1 MKKKN
6 LLLTLAMLPTML
18 LGVTALAS
26 CGSNTK
32 YNAENAITR
41 RANGVGIDKTKLLE
55 EQDDISVGG
64 VRFGKLKRITEIVDA
79 SDAAPFIYIDSDNSI
94 NASNYYFD
102 SFRNVL
108 DQDYTILSALQIPES
123 FGTLSLDEE
132 NSSGCEVVVEESP
145 AKLTNV
151 SGVKTWLIKIRGYD
165 SHTHF
170 NLKLSNGTADT
181 STIKSAFEDSTSNV
195 KMAVFL
201 GSARTYENYTDFT
214 YSSGITLSDLKVN
227 DTKYKFSDILKEK
240 TGSYGR
246 LIDTSKLMISKDG
259 KAIIELNYPKKTID
273 SLNLCNIDFTPS
285 NEDSPEKSDNL
296 NVEIINAE
304 SNVTGYVKKY
314 IIFDSTAGDVKL
326 FAHLQSF
333 NNISSSDENTYIK
346 VCTSNTL
353 EYEEKNPLSEYGNM
367 TAIGEGMQLE
377 NVFVDNDGQ
386 KFYFDPAKINVPTS
400 KDGKKIVKFVSW
412 KHFDAFRLNTT
423 VSYDYNLSDIELIE
437 TGDDIDGDYT
447 TRYLIY
453 PASITSKICLEAFIS
468 GSLTPCN
475 TFFDE
480 ADPEICL
487 VKACRASNLEY
498 DDQIKDGG
506 TKTIVINVDSHYSEE
521 DIISQVSAIDLFGVS
536 VPVTKVSSDYVVG
549 KTGKFNIV
557 LSATD
562 SYGQTSKATL
572 ICDVRDYS
580 APTIT
585 QKNAEIK
592 YDYGTLLTE
601 AKLLE
606 NFVLAD
612 NMGVEGLKT
621 KFIYPTGFEI
631 SKALVFGSYNLTLE
645 VTDAFNNKATKSFT
659 LSVVDN
665 VAPVI
670 SKVSGDIGDKIKIS
684 YSTIGKNTINTIL
697 GYFKA
702 TDAIDGDCEIYL
714 KDGKIPSEMAGDF
727 TLKIGAKDKS
737 GNEAIYTINCE
748 VVADLPPVFILS
760 DKLVNATISNP
771 LDLTDLQNIVQKAI
785 LKKTVNN
792 LQINASGYL
801 ANSDKVGSYPVSYT
815 YYDDNMEVQS
825 GAFTLQVTEDL
836 PVAKEDN
843 YFVNAFKTVFKHVT
857 EATATQWI
865 VVIAT
870 FLIPILLI
878 GFIANY
884 VMKCID
890 KAKKEEEMKKAKRKS
905 NSKNYKRKW

>member
-32 YNAENAITR
+32 YNVQNVAVK
-41 RANGVGIDKTKLLE
+41 RADAVGRDDSTGKADSVTFDESIFDSCSTFVDSTDGTEIGYLLGDLDPDNEIFSINSSNSQMIDINIANLFGSRISDYIS
-55 EQDDISVGG
+55 DDEILILQFSVSQSIDFFNNSTTGGFIS
-64 VRFGKLKRITEIVDA
+64 KLK
-79 SDAAPFIYIDSDNSI
+79 SDEGGFYVYNLAIARSLY
-94 NASNYYFD
+94 NAD
-102 SFRNVL
+102 
-108 DQDYTILSALQIPES
+108 
-123 FGTLSLDEE
+123 TLSLQCFDNAIGDLSQFFLEQFKPLKC
-132 NSSGCEVVVEESP
+132 S
-145 AKLTNV
+145 KLHYRFIDKDDTTDDNV
-151 SGVKTWLIKIRGYD
+151 SDDPLVK
-165 SHTHF
+165 
-170 NLKLSNGTADT
+170 
-181 STIKSAFEDSTSNV
+181 
-195 KMAVFL
+195 
-201 GSARTYENYTDFT
+201 
-214 YSSGITLSDLKVN
+214 
-227 DTKYKFSDILKEK
+227 
-240 TGSYGR
+240 
-246 LIDTSKLMISKDG
+246 
-259 KAIIELNYPKKTID
+259 
-273 SLNLCNIDFTPS
+273 
-285 NEDSPEKSDNL
+285 
-296 NVEIINAE
+296 
-304 SNVTGYVKKY
+304 
-314 IIFDSTAGDVKL
+314 
-326 FAHLQSF
+326 
-333 NNISSSDENTYIK
+333 
-346 VCTSNTL
+346 
-353 EYEEKNPLSEYGNM
+353 YGNM

-400 KDGKKIVKFVSW
+400 KDGKKIVKFISW

-423 VSYDYNLSDIELIE
+423 VSYDYNPSDIELIE
-437 TGDDIDGDYT
+437 TGDEIDIDYT

-475 TFFDE
+475 SFFDE

-487 VKACRASNLEY
+487 IKACRASNLEY

-506 TKTIVINVDSHYSEE
+506 TKTIVINVDSRYTED

-562 SYGQTSKATL
+562 SYGQTSTATL

-612 NMGVEGLKT
+612 NMGIDGLKT
-621 KFIYPTGFEI
+621 KFIYPTGFDL

-659 LSVVDN
+659 LQVVDN

-670 SKVSGDIGDKIKIS
+670 SKISGDIGDKIKIS

-737 GNEAIYTINCE
+737 GNEAVYTINCE

-760 DKLVNATISNP
+760 DKLVNATTSNP

-857 EATATQWI
+857 EATATQWL
-865 VVIAT
+865 VVIVT
-870 FLIPILLI
+870 FLIPVLLI

-890 KAKKEEEMKKAKRKS
+890 KSKKEEEMKKARKKS